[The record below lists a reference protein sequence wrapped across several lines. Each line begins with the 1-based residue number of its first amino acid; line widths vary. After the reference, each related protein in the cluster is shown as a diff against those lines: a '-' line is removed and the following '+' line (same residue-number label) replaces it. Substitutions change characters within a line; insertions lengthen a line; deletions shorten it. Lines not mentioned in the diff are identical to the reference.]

1 MTLTEHFIELRR
13 MLLNC
18 LGAVVICA
26 VPCGIFWKDLFEY
39 IAVWPL
45 RLSSPAPQLI
55 FTAPTDAMF
64 FIFEIALVCGALV
77 ASPFLFQ
84 QIWHFVAPGLYKKEK
99 KVLLPVIAASV
110 ICFISG
116 VAFCYFFLPLFL
128 KFLTG
133 IAGGFMR
140 PLFRINEYISFLV
153 KMCLVFG
160 IGFELPVISF
170 VLSRI
175 GVIDYQFLKC
185 YFRHAVVIIFIVGAI
200 ITPTLDALSLIFF
213 GLPLTILY
221 GISIIISFLTGR
233 GRKNR

>member
-26 VPCGIFWKDLFEY
+26 VPCGIFWKDLFEF

-55 FTAPTDAMF
+55 FTAPTDAML
-64 FIFEIALVCGALV
+64 FIFEIALVCGALA

-99 KVLLPVIAASV
+99 KVLLPVIVASV

-185 YFRHAVVIIFIVGAI
+185 NFRHAVVIIFIVGAI